1 MRFFAHPSRSL
12 REDKHHPNRKVRK
25 VVAKSRK
32 VKSDLLSSQGL
43 TTRNQNAKLF
53 CYSYIEMGKDNNKR
67 LDKFAIAAALQEI
80 AALLELKGG
89 KDRFKARAYQAGAR
103 VVGGM
108 SEEIGEVVLDNRLTS
123 MRGIGDALASQI
135 EQLYLTGESSVLRGL
150 KKEFPPGIIE
160 LSEVP
165 GLSISKIK
173 TLHEALGISSVAELK
188 TAAEAGKIRDIK
200 GFGAKTEE
208 KLLETIANHR
218 QRAKIGERLHL
229 HRALQ
234 TAAQVANYLQTARDA
249 TGITF
254 AGSLRRWKETVG
266 TIRIVANTKQ
276 PAALIEHFLRF
287 PLIVEVIEQME
298 EACTVRLAE
307 GARISLV
314 AARPSEFALALLM
327 ETGSKAHVNKLQQ
340 IASDGGNRPEAKGK
354 RSKTSERKSA
364 RSSELQT
371 EEDIYHQ
378 LGMQYIP
385 PELRE
390 DEGEIE
396 AAVAG
401 KLPEDLIAL
410 EDIRGMVHCHT
421 TYSDGKHTIA
431 EMVRA
436 AEAMGMKYITITDHS
451 PTAFYAGGVTLDRL
465 QRQWDEIDEVQEKV
479 EIKILRGTES
489 DIVADGHLD
498 YPDKILEQF
507 DVIVASIHSRYK
519 MDSAKMTKRIVTAMQ
534 QPVFKIWGH
543 ALGRLIQRRPPFEC
557 DVEQILDVI
566 AESRAA
572 IEVNGDPWRLD
583 MEPRWIRE
591 ARKRKIKFVIS
602 VDAHSTGAL
611 DNLKYG
617 VAMARRGWLRKS
629 EVLNTLGAKA
639 FINAVRPV

>member
-1 MRFFAHPSRSL
+1 
-12 REDKHHPNRKVRK
+12 
-25 VVAKSRK
+25 
-32 VKSDLLSSQGL
+32 
-43 TTRNQNAKLF
+43 
-53 CYSYIEMGKDNNKR
+53 MGKEKNKR

-108 SEEIGEVVLDNRLTS
+108 SEDIGEVVLENRLTS

-160 LSEVP
+160 LSGVP
-165 GLSISKIK
+165 GLSTSKIK
-173 TLHEALGISSVAELK
+173 TLHEALGITSIAELK
-188 TAAEAGKIRDIK
+188 SAAEAGKVRGIK

-218 QRAKIGERLHL
+218 QRAKTEERLHL

-234 TAAQVANYLQTARDA
+234 TAAQVSNYLQTARD
-249 TGITF
+249 TTDITY

-266 TIRIVANTKQ
+266 TIRIVANTKE
-276 PAALIEHFLRF
+276 PAGLVEHFLRF

-307 GARISLV
+307 GARVSLV
-314 AARPSEFALALLM
+314 SARPSEFALALLT
-327 ETGSKAHVNKLQQ
+327 ETGSKAHVNKLHQ
-340 IASDGGNRPEAKGK
+340 IASGEANRPEAKGK
-354 RSKTSERKSA
+354 RRKPSERKSA
-364 RSSELQT
+364 RSSKLQT
-371 EEDIYHQ
+371 EEDVYHQ

-396 AAVAG
+396 AALAG
-401 KLPEDLIAL
+401 RLPEDLVTL

-421 TYSDGKHTIA
+421 TYSDGKHTIE
-431 EMVRA
+431 EMARA
-436 AEAMGMKYITITDHS
+436 AEAMGMKYVTITDHS

-465 QRQWDEIDEVQEKV
+465 KRQWDEIDEVQEKV
-479 EIKILRGTES
+479 KVRILRGTES

-519 MDSAKMTKRIVTAMQ
+519 MDSAKMTKRIVTAMR

-557 DVEQILDVI
+557 DVESILDVI

-583 MEPRWIRE
+583 MEPRWIRA

-611 DNLKYG
+611 NNLKYG
-617 VAMARRGWLRKS
+617 VGMARRGWLRKS

-639 FINAVRPV
+639 FINAVRPA